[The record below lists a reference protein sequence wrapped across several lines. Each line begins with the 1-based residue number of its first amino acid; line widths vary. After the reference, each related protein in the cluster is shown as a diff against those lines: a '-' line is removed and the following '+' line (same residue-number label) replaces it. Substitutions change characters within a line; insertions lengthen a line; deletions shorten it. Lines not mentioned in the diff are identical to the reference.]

1 MDKLKNIIY
10 TISFVLIFSIFT
22 TPYFVNTSDKGTQS
36 LDTTYKVVKG
46 DTLWSIGSNFG
57 VENISEFVFHVKE
70 VNNLSESTILV
81 DQIIIIP

>member
-10 TISFVLIFSIFT
+10 MASFVLLFSIFT
-22 TPYFVNTSDKGTQS
+22 TPYLVNTSDKETQS
-36 LDTTYKVVKG
+36 LDRTYRVVKG
-46 DTLWSIGSNFG
+46 DTLWSIGDNFG

-70 VNNLSESTILV
+70 VNNLSESTILI